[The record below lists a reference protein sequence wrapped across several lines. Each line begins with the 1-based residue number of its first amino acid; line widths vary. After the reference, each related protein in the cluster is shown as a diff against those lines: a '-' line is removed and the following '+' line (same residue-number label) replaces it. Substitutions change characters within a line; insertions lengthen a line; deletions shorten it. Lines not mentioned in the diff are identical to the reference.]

1 VLLPGL
7 SPLGLVSE
15 VTLAKTSVLLAN
27 RGKASGLS
35 VLVDSVGDP
44 VDSGVSSDSLVR
56 RVNKDDLVVLVDT
69 VLVDPVR
76 VKDSEV
82 TASSTNSLLSGRSES
97 SLELEVVDSV
107 SDGLT
112 EGSSLLDGLLP
123 VTPSDSNSV
132 DKVALLGLVSESTS
146 LVGSRRSGSSVN
158 DSELSVLP
166 APDPHEEPH
175 DIRLL
180 LLVKLR
186 DISVGTH
193 LDCLEVELYQ
203 N

>member
-1 VLLPGL
+1 MLLPGL

-82 TASSTNSLLSGRSES
+82 T
-97 SLELEVVDSV
+97 
-107 SDGLT
+107 
-112 EGSSLLDGLLP
+112 
-123 VTPSDSNSV
+123 
-132 DKVALLGLVSESTS
+132 
-146 LVGSRRSGSSVN
+146 
-158 DSELSVLP
+158 
-166 APDPHEEPH
+166 
-175 DIRLL
+175 
-180 LLVKLR
+180 
-186 DISVGTH
+186 
-193 LDCLEVELYQ
+193 
-203 N
+203 